1 LTTKGLPNNPSNM
14 RRHQTASVPAQ
25 EWDIFLLVG
34 GVWVLVGHS
43 RHAKGAKAA
52 DFWIFTSPYS
62 TWVERDKRHYFGM
75 LRLKE
80 EYGGAILLEAEE
92 EAARADGAPGPGRE
106 PNPLVN
112 KVVEK
117 YAENRTIEVLEGL
130 GCHSFKLVGKP
141 YDIECITKDGRV
153 LHVEVKGTQGTGK
166 VVELTK
172 NEVRHNQEECETGCD
187 AQVLVV
193 VSGITVTGLQC
204 SGGLALGAKDWNIV
218 KTDLTMETCS
228 YKVPQ
233 LTALTSV

>member
-1 LTTKGLPNNPSNM
+1 M

-25 EWDIFLLVG
+25 EWDIFLLVA

-43 RHAKGAKAA
+43 RHPKGAKAA
-52 DFWIFTSPYS
+52 DFWIFTSPHS
-62 TWVERDKRHYFGM
+62 TWVERDKCHYFGM

-80 EYGGAILLEAEE
+80 EYGAAILLEAQV
-92 EAARADGAPGPGRE
+92 EAARADGITGPGRE

-112 KVVEK
+112 KAVEK
-117 YAENRTIEVLEGL
+117 YAENLTIKVLEGL
-130 GCHSFKLVGKP
+130 GCHSFKLLGKP

-172 NEVRHNQEECETGCD
+172 NEVRHNQGACKTGCD
-187 AQVLVV
+187 AQALIV
-193 VSGITVTGLQC
+193 VSGITVTDLQC
-204 SGGLALGAKDWNIV
+204 SGGEVLGARDWSIASA
-218 KTDLTMETCS
+218 DLTMETCS

>member
-1 LTTKGLPNNPSNM
+1 M

-25 EWDIFLLVG
+25 EWDIFLLVADA
-34 GVWVLVGHS
+34 WVPVGHS
-43 RHAKGAKAA
+43 RHPKGAKAA
-52 DFWIFTSPYS
+52 DFWIFTSPHS

-80 EYGGAILLEAEE
+80 EYGAAILLEAQVG
-92 EAARADGAPGPGRE
+92 AATADGITSPGHE
-106 PNPLVN
+106 SNPLVN
-112 KVVEK
+112 KAVEK
-117 YAENRTIEVLEGL
+117 YAEKLVINVLDAL

-153 LHVEVKGTQGTGK
+153 LHVEVKGTQGTGR

-172 NEVRHNQEECETGCD
+172 NEVRHNQGECKAGCD
-187 AQVLVV
+187 TQALIV

-204 SGGLALGAKDWNIV
+204 SGGRVLGAQDWSIV
-218 KTDLTMETCS
+218 SADLTMETCS